1 MTRGWFD
8 LFRDNGG
15 PTLYA
20 YSNRTSVIGDSTSI
34 TLYIVFA
41 TLFIAF
47 FVVFPGIRK
56 ERFTTFL
63 SVTLSL
69 FVGVSILVGSC
80 GSGWHTSEA
89 EIISSYRSFSN
100 EKIHG
105 RMGIYIGLNS
115 ANVTLQAMHYNKTM
129 DVNFN
134 ERLNF
139 VSPTQLKEEFK
150 AALSKGLPYPI
161 LTVAEYMAVDAEGF
175 CWGRNYRTAGYYT
188 SVALWASFALWLIM
202 NIMLVTVPRYGAYT
216 MSLTGILMLAANAL
230 YVWLLPSRPL
240 QIRIEDVVFHF
251 ELGWSFWLV
260 LVAGALCM
268 LVGLS
273 ISVID
278 LMYPHKFSTIMEMD
292 YGTPFDRHTI
302 IEDSHET
309 KKKKKWAP
317 KLEEPTSNG
326 FGGLLRRLSK
336 RDRDRSNYGMDGMHR
351 NPQGSDNYAYEMEAP
366 KSPWRYP
373 HLMFRESRKN
383 KGVTFKN
390 SNGLQGMHHGI
401 QDFGP
406 MNYLRR
412 TDSKDSSVSSLSTIS
427 HMHGREDL
435 KASMSVP
442 AVSFG
447 NKFRRTD
454 STDSITS
461 SLASFSQMFGLS
473 RNNSKK
479 TGPNPHGFSGMGGSG
494 HPPVTISHGHLSNR
508 QVGTSPLVQSHPPEK
523 KRSCESVKSHTSKS
537 SVVSRG
543 YTVTSG
549 SAIVN
554 PSSAVGAAINN
565 NFSYQSGVDEIS
577 SAGSETAS
585 GTNSRK
591 SSDEVA
597 VVISGRKNSMT
608 KAVRRN
614 SAEQKK
620 NEAAM
625 W

>member
-8 LFRDNGG
+8 LFRDDGG

-69 FVGVSILVGSC
+69 FVGVSILVGTC

-89 EIISSYRSFSN
+89 EVISSYRSFSD

-105 RMGIYIGLNS
+105 KMGIYIGLLS
-115 ANVTLQAMHYNKTM
+115 ANITLEAMHYNKSM

-134 ERLNF
+134 ERLSF
-139 VSPTQLKEEFK
+139 VRPTELKEEFR
-150 AALSKGLPYPI
+150 AALAKGLPYPI

-188 SVALWASFALWLIM
+188 GVALWAAFALWLTM

-216 MSLTGILMLAANAL
+216 MSLTGISMLTSNAI

-240 QIRIEDVVFHF
+240 LIRIESVVFHF

-260 LVAGALCM
+260 LIAGALCL

-273 ISVID
+273 ISIID

-317 KLEEPTSNG
+317 KIEEPTGNG
-326 FGGLLRRLSK
+326 LGGLLRRLSK
-336 RDRDRSNYGMDGMHR
+336 RDRDRGSYGMDGMQR
-351 NPQGSDNYAYEMEAP
+351 NPQGSDNFGYEMDAP

-373 HLMFRESRKN
+373 HLMFRSESRKN

-390 SNGLQGMHHGI
+390 SNGLQGMPPGN
-401 QDFGP
+401 QDF
-406 MNYLRR
+406 NFLRR
-412 TDSKDSSVSSLSTIS
+412 TDSKDSNCTSLSSAS
-427 HMHGREDL
+427 HMHGRDDL
-435 KASMSVP
+435 RASMSVP
-442 AVSFG
+442 ASAFG

-454 STDSITS
+454 SSDSSTS
-461 SLASFSQMFGLS
+461 SLASFGQMLGLS
-473 RNNSKK
+473 RNNSKNK
-479 TGPNPHGFSGMGGSG
+479 GPNPHGNLGLGSSTG
-494 HPPVTISHGHLSNR
+494 HPSVTISHGYNR
-508 QVGTSPLVQSHPPEK
+508 YQPSPLVQSHPPEK
-523 KRSCESVKSHTSKS
+523 KRSVESVKSNASKN

-543 YTVTSG
+543 YVVTSG
-549 SAIVN
+549 SAIVD
-554 PSSAVGAAINN
+554 PSSALAAAINKN
-565 NFSYQSGVDEIS
+565 SGYQSGVEEIS
-577 SAGSETAS
+577 SAGSESNS
-585 GTNSRK
+585 GYNSRK
-591 SSDEVA
+591 TSDDTA
-597 VVISGRKNSMT
+597 IVIGGRKNSMT

-614 SAEQKK
+614 SAEHKK